1 MKNPK
6 ECFCLRQNQTFFVL
20 NELTMATGDDGS
32 EPLTFHHE
40 TFSRFKF
47 VIINSDKKATT
58 ANIPVSELPGIFE
71 EVRNKNILK
80 KMNSSENKTFG
91 MINSIGK
98 MTQKL
103 VYKLVGQP
111 SGAYM
116 HIYI

>member
-47 VIINSDKKATT
+47 VIINSDKKQPLQ
-58 ANIPVSELPGIFE
+58 ISLC
-71 EVRNKNILK
+71 RNFLEYSKR
-80 KMNSSENKTFG
+80 
-91 MINSIGK
+91 
-98 MTQKL
+98 
-103 VYKLVGQP
+103 
-111 SGAYM
+111 
-116 HIYI
+116 

>member
-1 MKNPK
+1 MTDRYLKINVSITDIMKNPK

-58 ANIPVSELPGIFE
+58 AN
-71 EVRNKNILK
+71 
-80 KMNSSENKTFG
+80 
-91 MINSIGK
+91 
-98 MTQKL
+98 
-103 VYKLVGQP
+103 
-111 SGAYM
+111 
-116 HIYI
+116 

>member
-20 NELTMATGDDGS
+20 NELTRATGDDGS

-80 KMNSSENKTFG
+80 TCCCTS
-91 MINSIGK
+91 
-98 MTQKL
+98 
-103 VYKLVGQP
+103 
-111 SGAYM
+111 
-116 HIYI
+116 